1 MRWWCSYLDHLFDTL
16 NSILTHP
23 HDMILQ
29 SGSVW
34 DVEWL
39 GSHVHVLQKM
49 VELRSFNLLK
59 RLITNNNP
67 FCYIFLKGLQI
78 K

>member
-1 MRWWCSYLDHLFDTL
+1 MRWQCSYLDHLFDTL

-23 HDMILQ
+23 HNTILQ
-29 SGSVW
+29 SGSMW
-34 DVEWL
+34 DVKWL
-39 GSHVHVLQKM
+39 GSHVRVLQKM
-49 VELRSFNLLK
+49 AELRSFNLLK
-59 RLITNNNP
+59 RLITSNNP

>member
-1 MRWWCSYLDHLFDTL
+1 MRWQCFYLDYLFDTL

-29 SGSVW
+29 SSLMW

-39 GSHVHVLQKM
+39 GSHVCVLQKM
-49 VELRSFNLLK
+49 AELRSFNLLK
-59 RLITNNNP
+59 RLITSDDP